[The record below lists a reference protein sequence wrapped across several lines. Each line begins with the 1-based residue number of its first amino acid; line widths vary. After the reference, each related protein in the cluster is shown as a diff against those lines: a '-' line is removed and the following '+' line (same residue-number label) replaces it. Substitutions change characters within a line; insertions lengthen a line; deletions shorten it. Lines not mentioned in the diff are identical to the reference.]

1 MEIVFL
7 AVLMGCTDDLS
18 VCDPVAEHEIVAASA
33 EACEER
39 VLTGRESRELDYPA
53 ALVECRALD
62 GSPLLIAQAE

>member
-1 MEIVFL
+1 MEVVFL

-39 VLTGRESRELDYPA
+39 ILNGQESRELNYPA
-53 ALVECRALD
+53 AVVECRSSE